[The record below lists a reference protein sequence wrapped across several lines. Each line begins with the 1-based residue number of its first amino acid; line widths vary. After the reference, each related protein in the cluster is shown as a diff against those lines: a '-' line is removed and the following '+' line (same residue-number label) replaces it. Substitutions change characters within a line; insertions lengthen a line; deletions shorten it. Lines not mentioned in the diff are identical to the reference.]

1 MSFPHDK
8 QLLFGPKQSHYVLDH
23 KPESGESLVGHR
35 IYCWTQE
42 KDMAYIEIIWHSVWP
57 YLEEHM
63 IFLQKERKRVPLKNK
78 PTRIGINI
86 SLILTSACC
95 IEGRVEQ
102 ELKEL
107 IRHRNSV
114 IRGVDVEKLYER
126 RILNSV
132 MHNLEDYLNS
142 RVERTTGIENF
153 GSFLELLS
161 YKRTPAKFSDYPN
174 WEAIRVLFNF
184 RNVLAHGR
192 ECSGKRTK
200 AWWVEGDWKDDFAG
214 GYKLTEDYLF
224 KKKLI
229 KNRFISKGSIEH
241 LFTNRVADH
250 FVAQSKGFCRH
261 ISRIIGQEKKRF
273 NISNI
278 KGI

>member
-1 MSFPHDK
+1 MSLIQILWDP
-8 QLLFGPKQSHYVLDH
+8 
-23 KPESGESLVGHR
+23 
-35 IYCWTQE
+35 
-42 KDMAYIEIIWHSVWP
+42 VWP
-57 YLEEHM
+57 YLEKHM
-63 IFLQKERKRVPLKNK
+63 IFIQTQRKQIQRKDK

-86 SLILTSACC
+86 SLILTSACY

-107 IRHRNSV
+107 IEHRNRV
-114 IRGVDVEKLYER
+114 IRGVDVERLYER

-132 MHNLEDYLNS
+132 MGNLKDYLNS
-142 RVERTTGIENF
+142 RVKRTTGIENY

-161 YKRTPAKFSDYPN
+161 YKRTPTKFSDYSN

-184 RNVLAHGR
+184 RNILAHGR
-192 ECSGKRTK
+192 ECSGRRTK
-200 AWWVEGDWKDDFAG
+200 AWWTEGDWKDEFAG

-224 KKKLI
+224 KRKLI
-229 KNRFISKGSIEH
+229 IGRFIKSGSIEH

-250 FVAQSKGFCRH
+250 FVVQSKGFCRH
-261 ISRIIGQEKKRF
+261 ISRIIGEEKKQF
-273 NISNI
+273 NNSNL

>member
-1 MSFPHDK
+1 MAIIQTMSHTV
-8 QLLFGPKQSHYVLDH
+8 Y
-23 KPESGESLVGHR
+23 
-35 IYCWTQE
+35 
-42 KDMAYIEIIWHSVWP
+42 P

-63 IFLQKERKRVPLKNK
+63 AFLQAQRKQVPIKSR

-86 SLILTSACC
+86 SLILTSACVV
-95 IEGRVEQ
+95 EGRVEQ

-114 IRGVDVEKLYER
+114 IRGLDAEKLYER

-132 MHNLEDYLNS
+132 MSNLEDYLNS

-161 YKRTPAKFSDYPN
+161 YKRTPATFSDYPN
-174 WEAIRVLFNF
+174 WEGIRVLFNF

-192 ECSGKRTK
+192 ECSGRRTK
-200 AWWVEGDWKDDFAG
+200 AWWVEGDWKDEFAG

-229 KNRFISKGSIEH
+229 KGRFISKGSVEH
-241 LFTNRVADH
+241 LFTNTVADH
-250 FVAQSKGFCRH
+250 FVVQSKRFCRH
-261 ISRIIGQEKKRF
+261 ISRIIRQEQKRF
-273 NISNI
+273 NSFNI